1 MISNPVS
8 RLWIGRALYLVLAL
22 VLIFVRL
29 LPLDTMPQSW
39 APPDLLLAFT
49 LVWAA
54 RRPDLL
60 PAPLVALVF
69 FTADIVFQRPP
80 GLWALMVLLLTEW
93 LRRRSATL
101 RSASFGQE
109 WLTIA
114 GGLTVI
120 AVAYRTCLALVVAP
134 LAPLSLTAS
143 EMLLT
148 ALIYPLAAAIA
159 HWVFGVTRP
168 APGQVDSLGHRI

>member
-1 MISNPVS
+1 MVSTPVG
-8 RLWIGRALYLVLAL
+8 RLWAGRALFLAL
-22 VLIFVRL
+22 ALALIFVRL
-29 LPLDTMPQSW
+29 LPLNTLPKSW

-49 LVWAA
+49 LLWAA

-80 GLWALMVLLLTEW
+80 GLWALVVLLLTEW
-93 LRRRSATL
+93 LRRRAGAL

-109 WLTIA
+109 WLTVSA
-114 GGLTVI
+114 GLLGA
-120 AVAYRTCLALVVAP
+120 AVAYRTCLALFMAP

-148 ALIYPLAAAIA
+148 ALIYPLAALVA
-159 HWVFGVTRP
+159 HWLFGVTRP